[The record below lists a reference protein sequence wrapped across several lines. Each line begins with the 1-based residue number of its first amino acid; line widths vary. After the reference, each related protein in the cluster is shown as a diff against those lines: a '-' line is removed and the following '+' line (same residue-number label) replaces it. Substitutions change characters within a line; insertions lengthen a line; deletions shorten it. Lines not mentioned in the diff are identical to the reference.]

1 MQYYSVIK
9 KNETMPFG
17 ATSMDLEIII
27 LNEMSQRKII
37 LYDITYMG
45 NLKSDTNYFIYKLV
59 DSQIQKTN

>member
-37 LYDITYMG
+37 PYDITYMG
-45 NLKSDTNYFIYKLV
+45 NLILKNHGSELILKTET
-59 DSQIQKTN
+59 DSNF